1 MDKTLA
7 QSAEMGRRMTQN
19 RMQERRD
26 QVERAGRAIQ
36 ESFRITRPHL
46 HNQHVMTEI
55 EVRCNFEQATVLPAE
70 AYKWTGLEK

>member
-36 ESFRITRPHL
+36 ESFHITHSHL

-55 EVRCNFEQATVLPAE
+55 EVRCNFERTEVMPHT
-70 AYKWTGLEK
+70 YKWTGLEK